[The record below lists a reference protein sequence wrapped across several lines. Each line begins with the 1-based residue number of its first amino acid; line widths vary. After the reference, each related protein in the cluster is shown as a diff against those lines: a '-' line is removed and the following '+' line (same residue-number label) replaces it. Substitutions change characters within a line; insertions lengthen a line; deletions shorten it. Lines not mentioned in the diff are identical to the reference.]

1 MSVELAHLR
10 DQIDEVDKS
19 LLELLAKRLQLV
31 AEVGEVKSQH
41 GLPIYVPE
49 RESSMLAA
57 RRFDAERMGIPP
69 DLIEDILRRVMRE
82 SYAREN
88 DKGFKT
94 LNPSA
99 GPIVIVGGDGK
110 MGRLFHRLLTLS
122 GYQVKTLGENDWS
135 QAKSIIAGAS
145 VVIISVPIHLT
156 VSVINQLPELDQDT
170 ILIDIASVKQKPL
183 EAMLAVHQGPV
194 LGLHPMFGPDVD
206 SVAKQVFAYCDGRDA
221 ESYQWFLE
229 QLVVWGA
236 RLKNIMAEDHDRNMS
251 FIQALRHFTTFA
263 YGQNLANEGVDLQQ
277 LLSLSSPIYRLEL
290 AMVGRLF
297 AQDPQLYA
305 DIIMSSEENVELIRR
320 YYRLLGQSIEMLE
333 RNDKAEFIEQFTKV
347 SQWFG
352 EDAHHFMKESQSLLQ
367 RANDNRK

>member
-1 MSVELAHLR
+1 MSAELSHLR
-10 DQIDEVDKS
+10 EKIDEVDKS
-19 LLELLAKRLQLV
+19 LLDLLAKRLQLV
-31 AEVGEVKSQH
+31 AEVGKVKSLH

-57 RRFDAERMGIPP
+57 RRAEAERMGVPP

-122 GYQVKTLGENDWS
+122 GYQVKSLTENDWS
-135 QAKSIIAGAS
+135 KAESIVAGAS
-145 VVIISVPIHLT
+145 IVMVSVPIHLT
-156 VSVINQLPELDQDT
+156 VQVINKLPKLDKDT
-170 ILIDIASVKQKPL
+170 ILVDIASIKQQPL
-183 EAMLAVHQGPV
+183 DAMLAAHDGPV
-194 LGLHPMFGPDVD
+194 LGLHPMFGPDIG
-206 SVAKQVFAYCDGRDA
+206 SVAKQVFAYCHGRGA
-221 ESYQWFLE
+221 GSYQWFLE
-229 QLVVWGA
+229 QLLVWGA
-236 RLKNIMAEDHDRNMS
+236 RLKEISAKEHDKNMS
-251 FIQALRHFTTFA
+251 FIQALRHFTTFT
-263 YGQNLANEGVDLQQ
+263 YGQNLAKENIDLQQ
-277 LLSLSSPIYRLEL
+277 LLELSSPIYRLEL

-320 YYRLLGQSIEMLE
+320 YHQLLGNSIDLLE
-333 RNDKAEFIEQFTKV
+333 SKDKAEFIRQFNHV
-347 SQWFG
+347 SEWFG

>member
-1 MSVELAHLR
+1 MSVELSHLR

-31 AEVGEVKSQH
+31 ADVGEVKSKH

-57 RRFDAERMGIPP
+57 RRFDAERLGVPP
-69 DLIEDILRRVMRE
+69 DLIEDVLRRIMRE

-122 GYQVKTLGENDWS
+122 GYSVKILGENDWP
-135 QAKSIIAGAS
+135 QAESIVSGAS
-145 VVIISVPIHLT
+145 IVMISVPIYST
-156 VSVINQLPELDQDT
+156 VDVINQLPTLDDET
-170 ILIDIASVKQKPL
+170 ILVDIASIKQKPL
-183 EAMLAVHQGPV
+183 EAMLAVHKGPV
-194 LGLHPMFGPDVD
+194 LGLHPMFGPDIG
-206 SVAKQVFAYCDGRDA
+206 SVAKQVFAYSDGREA

-229 QLVVWGA
+229 QLLVWGA
-236 RLKNIMAEDHDRNMS
+236 RLKKITAEEHDKNMS
-251 FIQALRHFTTFA
+251 FIQALRHFTTFT
-263 YGQNLANEGVDLQQ
+263 YGQNLAEEQVDLQQ
-277 LLSLSSPIYRLEL
+277 LLDLSSPIYRLEL

-305 DIIMSSEENVELIRR
+305 DIIMSSDENVELIRR
-320 YYRLLGQSIEMLE
+320 YHQLLGQSIEMLE
-333 RNDKAEFIEQFTKV
+333 RKDKVEFVRQFNQV
-347 SQWFG
+347 SEWFG